1 LPVSHV
7 YSLTNN
13 TSTLHTK
20 TEARIDDKRL
30 LELQWGTRT
39 AVEEEVG
46 PGRNGSMPPA
56 HGFRTKGGEGARRR
70 CLRRSIDVGGHRA
83 RRQIA
88 KTTTKTTTTTG
99 GHRRRRRRQR
109 SPGLVPT
116 IGWEVVGHVR
126 PDCELAG
133 PALESADPAWRQ
145 LDLLRRNWEEKRSSG
160 WRRRMAAAVAAARGA
175 RRGWRQFTMTYRPTI
190 SKARAHYT
198 TIN

>member
-1 LPVSHV
+1 MPVSHV

-116 IGWEVVGHVR
+116 IGWEVVAGGTDVNVGGGGGSGGGMYGLIVNW
-126 PDCELAG
+126 LA
-133 PALESADPAWRQ
+133 LHWNRRT
-145 LDLLRRNWEEKRSSG
+145 LRGGSLTYSVGTGRRRDRAAGGGG
-160 WRRRMAAAVAAARGA
+160 WRRRWRWHGGRG
-175 RRGWRQFTMTYRPTI
+175 GDGDNLP
-190 SKARAHYT
+190 
-198 TIN
+198 